1 MSPWSS
7 LVVVRSL
14 VQTRTVAWVTPRTS
28 KAGIYK
34 MANFSPVVGIDLS
47 GSWWDVAI
55 SSGTAVQGEA
65 ARFANTPEGRQACLA
80 WVTARCHPGAVVACE
95 ASGGLERDA
104 VALFHGAGFTARVL
118 DPAQVQHFGRA
129 QGRKAKTD
137 AIDAAMIARYAATFP
152 GRPAVPD
159 PARKALT
166 DMIGARDLLV
176 AQVTAS
182 RNQATHFTDPS
193 VRRSVELCIAT
204 MLRQIAA
211 LDRLIVR
218 LIDATPAFAERNRII
233 RSMPGVGP
241 ATAARLLASLPEL
254 GTASAKQMACLVGVA
269 PIANDSG
276 NRRGAR
282 HISGG
287 RHDVRKVVYM
297 AALVATK
304 HNPAL
309 RAFYERLCGAGK
321 PKKLALIAV
330 IRKLIGILNVML
342 QRNQMWH
349 QTTLKA

>member
-7 LVVVRSL
+7 QVVVRSL

-28 KAGIYK
+28 KAGIDK
-34 MANFSPVVGIDLS
+34 MANFAPVVGIDLS

-55 SSGTAVQGEA
+55 SSGTAEQGEA
-65 ARFANTPEGRQACLA
+65 SRFANTPDGRRSCLA
-80 WVTARCHPGAVVACE
+80 WVAARCHAGAVVAFE
-95 ASGGLERDA
+95 ASGGLEGDA
-104 VALFHGAGFTARVL
+104 IEVFHGAGFVARLL
-118 DPAQVQHFGRA
+118 DPAQVRHFGRA

-166 DMIGARDLLV
+166 DMIGTRDLLV

-182 RNQATHFTDPS
+182 RNQISHVTD
-193 VRRSVELCIAT
+193 RSVKRSVVLCIDA
-204 MLRQIAA
+204 MLRQIAV
-211 LDRLIVR
+211 LDRLIAR
-218 LIDATPAFAERNRII
+218 LIDATPAFAERSRII
-233 RSMPGVGP
+233 RSVPGVGP

-254 GTASAKQMACLVGVA
+254 GTASAKRMACLVGVA

-276 NRRGAR
+276 NRHGAR

-287 RHDVRKVVYM
+287 RHDVRKIVYM

-309 RAFYERLCGAGK
+309 L
-321 PKKLALIAV
+321 L
-330 IRKLIGILNVML
+330 
-342 QRNQMWH
+342 
-349 QTTLKA
+349 